1 MLTWRERMSMWRHS
15 DRTFGGELLASG
27 LPVALLYTGMA
38 SVWEN
43 WWLLLML
50 PFTVLVPWWRTRR

>member
-1 MLTWRERMSMWRHS
+1 MSMWRHS